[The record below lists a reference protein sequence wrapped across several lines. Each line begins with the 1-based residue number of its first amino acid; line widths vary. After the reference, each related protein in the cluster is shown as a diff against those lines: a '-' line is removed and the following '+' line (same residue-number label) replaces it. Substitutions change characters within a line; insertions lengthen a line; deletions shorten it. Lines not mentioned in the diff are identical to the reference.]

1 MALMNILDVAG
12 GYILASETAGTTGAI
27 SMSND
32 PMGTMKSEVVTTL
45 RAAAWSLAWAL
56 YWQRW

>member
-1 MALMNILDVAG
+1 MYKRSPSAPRFWTAFLVFMALVNILDVAG

-32 PMGTMKSEVVTTL
+32 PSGSMKS
-45 RAAAWSLAWAL
+45 RS
-56 YWQRW
+56 